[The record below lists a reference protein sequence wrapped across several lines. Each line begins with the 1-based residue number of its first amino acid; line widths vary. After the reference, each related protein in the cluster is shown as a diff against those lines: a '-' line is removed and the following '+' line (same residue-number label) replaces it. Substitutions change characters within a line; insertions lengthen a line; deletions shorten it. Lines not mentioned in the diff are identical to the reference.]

1 MGNDLVGFEVRG
13 RHGVLGVVVAVSAP
27 QPGIGAEMR
36 VQGGKSDALL
46 YVIPVVQ
53 VSAVARERRMVVLDV
68 DVGDF
73 VPRLRDDGTVEL
85 RLALR

>member
-1 MGNDLVGFEVRG
+1 MGGDLVGYEVRG
-13 RHGVLGVVVAVSAP
+13 RHGVLGVVVGVSP
-27 QPGIGAEMR
+27 SEPGVGAEMR
-36 VQGGKSDALL
+36 VLGGKTDLLL

-53 VSAVARERRMVVLDV
+53 VSAVARERRIVVLDV

-73 VPRLRDDGTVEL
+73 VPTLREDGTVEL